1 VDEPPLFMAALHAP
15 DDHFATQREDSCGLK
30 KRL

>member
-1 VDEPPLFMAALHAP
+1 MAALHAP